1 MPDGLTGSGK
11 TRRIE
16 GPDDAIASLLLN
28 VPDGDI
34 PGILVTAVWKWSLDR
49 QRGRP
54 MAVTESRYIQ
64 TIRALAKQ
72 LEAAGSSP

>member
-1 MPDGLTGSGK
+1 MAGAGRS
-11 TRRIE
+11 RRIE

-28 VPDGDI
+28 VPDDDI
-34 PGILVTAVWKWSLDR
+34 PEILVTAVWKWSLDR

-54 MAVTESRYIQ
+54 MAVTESRYVQ